1 MMMMMMIIIIITKT
15 WKYWVDVQGGSLIS
29 WGEGSS
35 LTLVGN
41 PSVKMVSRIK
51 LLVWRH
57 LKTQPS
63 VIMSELSSNEIETNN
78 INGSRLADQGPLS
91 SRCSRQGNT
100 GCHHTNPVISKRR
113 K

>member
-1 MMMMMMIIIIITKT
+1 MSRG
-15 WKYWVDVQGGSLIS
+15 DSLIS
-29 WGEGSS
+29 WGEGSP
-35 LTLVGN
+35 LALVGN
-41 PSVKMVSRIK
+41 PSRDGVLIK

-63 VIMSELSSNEIETNN
+63 VIMSELSSNEIETND
-78 INGSRLADQGPLS
+78 INGSRLAEQGPLS

-100 GCHHTNPVISKRR
+100 GCHHTNAVISKRR